1 MNEKEGEDQGDKA
14 KGNPPRRAFILTE
27 NTIVYEAEPGE
38 RGQERNDHPT
48 VVQIQSHLPIDLK
61 RDWRDTIFKWLNVFL
76 AAVTFVIVAY
86 YTRAAFIQAQQSI
99 RAAKAAEEGAAAAT
113 SAASTAAS
121 ALGFSREE
129 FRQEQ
134 RPYIWLSAGM
144 ALPDTPV
151 GSVPLEE
158 LKKRNLSLVISLQ
171 AFNGG
176 KSPAIKIINTQV
188 VVIVDTTE
196 VADKRLRS
204 YIPEYLN
211 GESILPPNSSVVL
224 KSPQE
229 HIVITDQLLNDLG
242 SKVRRIYVIGRIK
255 YFDIF
260 SPTLK
265 VPYETAFCAQVNPSG
280 LPFSNCL
287 VPETAWIK

>member
-1 MNEKEGEDQGDKA
+1 MNEKESEGHENKP
-14 KGNPPRRAFILTE
+14 KGNPSRRAFILTE
-27 NTIVYEAEPGE
+27 NTIVYEAEPE
-38 RGQERNDHPT
+38 ESGQERHDHPT

-61 RDWRDTIFKWLNVFL
+61 RDWRDTIFKWLNVLL

-99 RAAKAAEEGAAAAT
+99 RAAKAAEESAAAAT
-113 SAASTAAS
+113 SAADTAAS
-121 ALGFSREE
+121 ALGFSQEE

-144 ALPDTPV
+144 ALPETPV
-151 GSVPLEE
+151 GSLSLTE
-158 LKKRNLSLVISLQ
+158 LQRRNLPLIISLQ

-176 KSPAIKIINTQV
+176 KSPAIKAINTQV
-188 VVIVDTTE
+188 VVIFDTTE
-196 VADKRLRS
+196 VAKKRLRN
-204 YIPEYLN
+204 YVPEYLS
-211 GESILPPNSSVVL
+211 GEFILPPNSSVVL
-224 KSPQE
+224 HSPQE

-242 SKVRRIYVIGRIK
+242 KVRTMYVVGRIR

-260 SPTLK
+260 SPSLK

-280 LPFSNCL
+280 LPFSNCT